1 MEQDI
6 HRKLEWWFKSPLRRS
21 YCQKQ
26 SRAIKI
32 SQKCFEVVIHKNC
45 LHKECIHPLQQR
57 LNTKLTLSDLMI
69 QVSFNTM
76 QTLQF

>member
-6 HRKLEWWFKSPLRRS
+6 HRKLEWWFRSLLRS

-26 SRAIKI
+26 STAIKI
-32 SQKCFEVVIHKNC
+32 SQKCFEVAMHGKC
-45 LHKECIHPLQQR
+45 LHTECNHLLKVP